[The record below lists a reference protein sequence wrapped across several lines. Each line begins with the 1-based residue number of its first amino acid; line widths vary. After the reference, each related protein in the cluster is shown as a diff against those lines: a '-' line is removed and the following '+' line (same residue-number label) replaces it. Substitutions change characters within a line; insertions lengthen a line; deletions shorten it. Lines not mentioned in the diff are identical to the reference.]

1 MKRLAAL
8 VAPALLACA
17 ALPAPATA
25 QVASSSA
32 GATQTLVVAKDKSM
46 AFRLTFP
53 VGQVVVAQPD
63 VVELVATTDQS
74 FYIRGKSLGVTNL
87 LVYDRQHRLMQVID
101 VRVGYDIDSL
111 QADLNTALPKEHIIA
126 ANFAG
131 GVLLSGEASSMIAA
145 GRAEEIAERYAPKA
159 VQSDLSIKADEQ
171 VMVEVRVLEA
181 SRSALK
187 EMGFNLNASETTG
200 FSLVSGQNGL
210 ISNSAPMGTIGLTG
224 KIGSV
229 SIDATLQA
237 LEQKGV
243 LRTLAKPNLVAMS
256 GQEASFLAGGE
267 FPYPIPGALGQV
279 SIEFKPF
286 GVKLNVTPEVQP
298 NGQIRLKV
306 APEVSAIDPRTRLE
320 INGFNLPAL
329 TVRRASTNV
338 SLRSGQSFAIAG
350 LFQQDYQNAVNQ
362 IPWASDIPIIGSLF
376 RSSSWK
382 RDETE
387 LVIIVTPKLVT
398 PADKLDQIP
407 LPTANT
413 HESGPLAIEAL
424 GATDDKPMTKP
435 VGADPRP

>member
-25 QVASSSA
+25 QIASSSA